1 MRSWVSAH
9 IDRPAL
15 AGRGE
20 VEGDNGALVAEHTA
34 ITHAG
39 EESVRTSLLEV
50 TDLHASYG
58 GVRALRGVSVTV
70 REGEIVAVLGN
81 NGAGKSTLMRAIS
94 NTLALHGGTIAGGTM
109 RLGDR
114 DLAALG
120 PAAVVRAGVV
130 QVPEGRR
137 IFGDLT
143 VEENLRAGTFGRTS
157 RQGVAE
163 AHQRVLDLFPRLAER
178 RGQHASLL
186 SGGEQQMLA
195 IGRAL
200 MSDPKLLLLD
210 EPSLGLAPQL
220 VDKIGEI
227 IRQIN
232 EQGTSVV
239 LVEQNAAM
247 ALKIAHHAVVL
258 EVGQVALARDAAEL
272 AASHEVRE
280 RYLGIAG
287 EEEIKKVTAEP
298 IKRVTTG
305 KRDPMPLAVQDVT
318 VRFGGLEALSGVSL
332 RVEPGTTHA
341 IIGPNGAG
349 KSTLLNVLT
358 GVYRADAGRVAY
370 GDHALTSLRPPQI
383 AALGISR
390 TFQNL
395 ALSPTASVRQNL
407 LLGRHRLS
415 RTGFLTGGLRLPGAR
430 RELAEQERV
439 VDGIAALWG
448 LAAVLDAPMG
458 SLAYGMRKRAEVAR
472 AICAEP
478 DLLLLDEPVAGMN
491 VDESAEM
498 ARSIVQSR
506 EALGISVVLV
516 EHDMPFVMG
525 LADRV
530 TVLDFGRVIAD
541 GTPHDVQH
549 DPEVLRAYLGFAEGS
564 QEPQP

>member
-1 MRSWVSAH
+1 
-9 IDRPAL
+9 
-15 AGRGE
+15 
-20 VEGDNGALVAEHTA
+20 VAEHTA
-34 ITHAG
+34 IPHAE

-50 TDLHASYG
+50 TELHASYG
-58 GVRALRGVSVTV
+58 GVRALRGVSLTV
-70 REGEIVAVLGN
+70 REGEIVAVLGG

-94 NTLALHGGTIAGGTM
+94 NTLALHGGAIAGGTM
-109 RLGDR
+109 RLRDR

-120 PAAVVRAGVV
+120 PAAIVRAGVV

-143 VEENLRAGTFGRTS
+143 VDENLRAGTFGRTG
-157 RQGVAE
+157 RQGVAA
-163 AHQRVLDLFPRLAER
+163 AHERVLDLFPRLAER
-178 RGQHASLL
+178 RHQRGALL

-227 IRQIN
+227 IQQIN

-247 ALKIAHHAVVL
+247 ALKIAHDAVVL
-258 EVGQVALARDAAEL
+258 EVGQVALAGRASKL

-287 EEEIKKVTAEP
+287 EEDIKKVTAEP

-305 KRDPMPLAVQDVT
+305 KREPKPLAVQDVT
-318 VRFGGLEALSGVSL
+318 VRFGGLEALSEVSL

-358 GVYRADAGRVAY
+358 GVYRAGAGRVTY
-370 GDHALTSLRPPQI
+370 GHDALTSLRPPQI

-395 ALSPTASVRQNL
+395 ALSPTASVRENL

-415 RTGFLTGGLRLPGAR
+415 RTGFITGGLRLPGAR
-430 RELAEQERV
+430 KELAEQERV

-448 LAAVLDAPMG
+448 LAAVLDAPMS
-458 SLAYGMRKRAEVAR
+458 SLPYGMRKRAEVAR
-472 AICAEP
+472 AVCAEP
-478 DLLLLDEPVAGMN
+478 HLLLLDEPVAGMN
-491 VDESAEM
+491 VDESSEM

-506 EALGISVVLV
+506 EALGISIVLV

-564 QEPQP
+564 QEPHR

>member
-1 MRSWVSAH
+1 MAERTAVT
-9 IDRPAL
+9 
-15 AGRGE
+15 E
-20 VEGDNGALVAEHTA
+20 VEAE
-34 ITHAG
+34 
-39 EESVRTSLLEV
+39 SDRSSLLEV
-50 TDLHASYG
+50 TDLHASYA
-58 GVRALRGVSVTV
+58 GVRGLRGVSLTV

-94 NTLALHGGTIAGGTM
+94 GTLSLHGGTVAGGTM
-109 RLGDR
+109 RLRDR
-114 DLAALG
+114 DLAGLD
-120 PAAVVRAGVV
+120 PAVIVRAGVV

-137 IFGDLT
+137 VFGELT
-143 VEENLRAGTFGRTS
+143 VEENLRAGTFGRIG
-157 RQGVAE
+157 RKGVGA
-163 AHQRVLDLFPRLAER
+163 AHERVLDLFPRLAER
-178 RGQHASLL
+178 SRQRAALL

-227 IRQIN
+227 VQQIN

-258 EVGQVALARDAAEL
+258 DVGQVALAGPASEL

-298 IKRVTTG
+298 IERVTTG
-305 KRDPMPLAVQDVT
+305 KREPKPLAVEDVT
-318 VRFGGLEALSGVSL
+318 VRFGGLEALSGISL
-332 RVEPGTTHA
+332 QVQPGTTHA

-358 GVYRADAGRVAY
+358 GVYRASAGRVIY
-370 GDHALTSLRPPQI
+370 GDHTLTSMRPPQI

-407 LLGRHRLS
+407 MLGRHRLS
-415 RTGFLTGGLRLPGAR
+415 RTGFITGGLRLPGAR
-430 RELAEQERV
+430 KELAEQERI
-439 VDGIAALWG
+439 VDGISALWG
-448 LAAVLDAPMG
+448 LADMLDAPMG
-458 SLAYGMRKRAEVAR
+458 SLPYGVRKRAEVAR

-478 DLLLLDEPVAGMN
+478 HLLLLDEPVAGMN

-506 EALGISVVLV
+506 EALGISIVIV

-564 QEPQP
+564 QEPNR

>member
-1 MRSWVSAH
+1 MA
-9 IDRPAL
+9 PAP
-15 AGRGE
+15 AGDEARGT
-20 VEGDNGALVAEHTA
+20 NGAPVAEHTA
-34 ITHAG
+34 ITHA
-39 EESVRTSLLEV
+39 EEQRVRTSLLEV

-58 GVRALRGVSVTV
+58 GVRALRGVSLRL

-81 NGAGKSTLMRAIS
+81 NGAGKSTLLRAIS
-94 NTLALHGGTIAGGTM
+94 NTLALQGGKIDEGAM
-109 RLGDR
+109 RLRDR
-114 DLAALG
+114 DLAAMG
-120 PAAVVRAGVV
+120 PAAIVRAGIV

-137 IFGDLT
+137 IFGELT
-143 VEENLRAGTFGRTS
+143 VEENLRAGTFGRVG
-157 RQGVAE
+157 RKGVAA
-163 AHQRVLDLFPRLAER
+163 AHERVLDMFPRLGER
-178 RGQHASLL
+178 RQQRGALL

-200 MSDPKLLLLD
+200 MSDPKVLLLD

-227 IRQIN
+227 VQQIN

-258 EVGQVALARDAAEL
+258 EVGQVALSGPAREL

-287 EEEIKKVTAEP
+287 EEDIKKVTAEP
-298 IKRVTTG
+298 IKRVTSS
-305 KRDPMPLAVQDVT
+305 KRDPKLLAVQDVT
-318 VRFGGLEALSGVSL
+318 VRFGGLEALSSVSL
-332 RVEPGTTHA
+332 RVEPGTSHA
-341 IIGPNGAG
+341 LIGPNGAG

-358 GVYRADAGRVAY
+358 GLYRASSGRVSY
-370 GDHALTSLRPPQI
+370 GEHTLTSLRPPQI
-383 AALGISR
+383 AGLGISR

-395 ALSPTASVRQNL
+395 ALSPTATVRENL

-415 RTGFLTGGLRLPGAR
+415 KTGFVTGGLRLPGAR
-430 RELAEQERV
+430 RELAEQERI

-448 LAAVLDAPMG
+448 LSEVLDTPMNA
-458 SLAYGMRKRAEVAR
+458 LPYGVRKRAEVAR

-491 VDESAEM
+491 VDESSEM

-506 EALGISVVLV
+506 EALGISIVLV

-564 QEPQP
+564 QEPQR

>member
-1 MRSWVSAH
+1 LIAPARSREEERSKGD
-9 IDRPAL
+9 DRAP
-15 AGRGE
+15 
-20 VEGDNGALVAEHTA
+20 VAEHTA
-34 ITHAG
+34 ITHAE
-39 EESVRTSLLEV
+39 EESVRTSMLEV

-58 GVRALRGVSVTV
+58 GVRALRGVSLKV

-109 RLGDR
+109 RLRDR
-114 DLAALG
+114 DLAAMG
-120 PAAVVRAGVV
+120 PAAVVRAGIV

-137 IFGDLT
+137 IFGELT
-143 VEENLRAGTFGRTS
+143 VDENLRAGTFGRIG
-157 RQGVAE
+157 RKGVAS
-163 AHQRVLDLFPRLAER
+163 AHERVLDLFPRLAER
-178 RGQHASLL
+178 RDQRGSLL

-200 MSDPKLLLLD
+200 MSDPKVLLLD

-227 IRQIN
+227 VQQIN

-258 EVGQVALARDAAEL
+258 EVGQVALTGPAREL

-287 EEEIKKVTAEP
+287 EKDIKKVTAEP
-298 IKRVTTG
+298 IERVTTG
-305 KRDPMPLAVQDVT
+305 KRDPKRLAVQDVT

-332 RVEPGTTHA
+332 QVEPGTAHA

-358 GVYRADAGRVAY
+358 GVYRASAGHVTY
-370 GDHALTSLRPPQI
+370 GDRTLTSLRPPQI

-395 ALSPTASVRQNL
+395 ALSPTASVRENL

-415 RTGFLTGGLRLPGAR
+415 RTGFFTGGLRLPGAR
-430 RELAEQERV
+430 KELAEQQRIV
-439 VDGIAALWG
+439 GGIAALWG
-448 LAAVLDAPMG
+448 LTAMLDAPMG
-458 SLAYGMRKRAEVAR
+458 SLPYGVRKRAEVAR

-506 EALGISVVLV
+506 EALGISIVLV

-525 LADRV
+525 LADRL

-564 QEPQP
+564 QEPQR

>member
-1 MRSWVSAH
+1 
-9 IDRPAL
+9 
-15 AGRGE
+15 
-20 VEGDNGALVAEHTA
+20 VAEHTA
-34 ITHAG
+34 ITHAD

-50 TDLHASYG
+50 RDLHASYG

-94 NTLALHGGTIAGGTM
+94 NTLALHGGTVAGGTM
-109 RLGDR
+109 RLRDR
-114 DLAALG
+114 DLAAMG

-143 VEENLRAGTFGRTS
+143 VEENLRAGTFGRTG
-157 RQGVAE
+157 REGVAA

-227 IRQIN
+227 VQQIN

-258 EVGQVALARDAAEL
+258 EVGQVALARDARGL

-287 EEEIKKVTAEP
+287 EEDIKKVTAEP
-298 IKRVTTG
+298 ITRVTTG
-305 KRDPMPLAVQDVT
+305 KRDPKPLAVQDVT

-358 GVYRADAGRVAY
+358 GVYRAGAGRVSY

-415 RTGFLTGGLRLPGAR
+415 RTGFVTGGLRLPGAR
-430 RELAEQERV
+430 KELAEQERIV
-439 VDGIAALWG
+439 EGIAALWG

-458 SLAYGMRKRAEVAR
+458 SLPYGVRKRAEVAR

-478 DLLLLDEPVAGMN
+478 HLLLLDEPVAGMN

-549 DPEVLRAYLGFAEGS
+549 DPEVLRAYLGLAEGS
-564 QEPQP
+564 QEPHR

>member
-1 MRSWVSAH
+1 
-9 IDRPAL
+9 
-15 AGRGE
+15 
-20 VEGDNGALVAEHTA
+20 VAEHTA
-34 ITHAG
+34 ITHAD

-50 TDLHASYG
+50 RDLHASYG

-94 NTLALHGGTIAGGTM
+94 NTLALHGGTVAGGTM
-109 RLGDR
+109 RLRDR
-114 DLAALG
+114 DLAAMG

-143 VEENLRAGTFGRTS
+143 VEENLRAGTFGRTG
-157 RQGVAE
+157 REGVAA

-227 IRQIN
+227 VQQIN

-258 EVGQVALARDAAEL
+258 EVGQVALARDARGL

-287 EEEIKKVTAEP
+287 EEDIKKVTAEP
-298 IKRVTTG
+298 ITRVTTG
-305 KRDPMPLAVQDVT
+305 KRDPKPLAVQDVT

-358 GVYRADAGRVAY
+358 GVYRAGAGRVSY

-415 RTGFLTGGLRLPGAR
+415 RTGFVTGGLRLPGAR
-430 RELAEQERV
+430 KELAEQERIV
-439 VDGIAALWG
+439 EGIAALWG

-458 SLAYGMRKRAEVAR
+458 SLPYGVRKRAEVAR

-478 DLLLLDEPVAGMN
+478 HLLLLDEPVAGMN

-564 QEPQP
+564 QEPQR

>member
-1 MRSWVSAH
+1 
-9 IDRPAL
+9 
-15 AGRGE
+15 
-20 VEGDNGALVAEHTA
+20 VAERTA
-34 ITHAG
+34 ITDVEAP
-39 EESVRTSLLEV
+39 SVGTSLLEV

-58 GVRALRGVSVTV
+58 GVRALRGVSLAV

-94 NTLALHGGTIAGGTM
+94 GTLALHGGTIAGGTM
-109 RLGDR
+109 RLRDR
-114 DLAALG
+114 NLAGLD
-120 PAAVVRAGVV
+120 PAVVVRAGVV

-137 IFGDLT
+137 VFGELT
-143 VEENLRAGTFGRTS
+143 VEENLRAGTFGRIGRT
-157 RQGVAE
+157 GVAA
-163 AHQRVLDLFPRLAER
+163 AHERVLALFPRLGER
-178 RGQHASLL
+178 RGQRASLL

-227 IRQIN
+227 VQQIN

-247 ALKIAHHAVVL
+247 ALNIAHHAVVL
-258 EVGQVALARDAAEL
+258 EVGRVALAGRASEL

-287 EEEIKKVTAEP
+287 EEEIKRVTAEP

-305 KRDPMPLAVQDVT
+305 KREPKALVVEDVT
-318 VRFGGLEALSGVSL
+318 VRFGGLEALSSVSL

-358 GVYRADAGRVAY
+358 GVYRASAGRVGY
-370 GDHALTSLRPPQI
+370 GDHTLTSLRPPQI

-395 ALSPTASVRQNL
+395 ALSSTASVRQNL

-415 RTGFLTGGLRLPGAR
+415 RTSFLSGGLRLPGAR
-430 RELAEQERV
+430 KELAEQERI
-439 VDGIAALWG
+439 VDGIGALWG
-448 LAAVLDAPMG
+448 LDAVLDAPMG
-458 SLAYGMRKRAEVAR
+458 SLPYGVRKRAEVAR

-478 DLLLLDEPVAGMN
+478 HLLLLDEPVAGMN

-506 EALGISVVLV
+506 EALGISIVVV

-525 LADRV
+525 IADRV

-541 GTPHDVQH
+541 GIPHDVQR

-564 QEPQP
+564 QEPNR